1 MYFLR
6 DINIIIVIPYL
17 VVVELV
23 TEERSRTTFSF
34 IASGFK
40 GQTPARR
47 NPPETPLIVNEL
59 VKSSFNNLGKSIF
72 LMVFR

>member
-6 DINIIIVIPYL
+6 DMNIIIVIPYL

-23 TEERSRTTFSF
+23 NEERSRTTFSL
-34 IASGFK
+34 IASWLK

-72 LMVFR
+72 RIVFR